1 MKGKKG
7 VLMAK
12 RETYVE
18 RTTQL
23 LEPIIEANNF
33 ELVDVEYV
41 KEGSNFYLRAYVDK
55 EGGFTVNDCELV
67 SRALEAKLD
76 EEDFIEDAYI
86 LEVSS
91 PGLTRPLKK
100 EKDLERNMGKLIEI
114 HLYKARNKQK
124 VLVGELKAYTPDS
137 VTITDEDG
145 NEETIEMREISL
157 IRPYIEF

>member
-100 EKDLERNMGKLIEI
+100 EKDFERNMGKLIEI

-124 VLVGELKAYTPDS
+124 VLVGELKAHTPDS
-137 VTITDEDG
+137 VTIADEDG
-145 NEETIEMREISL
+145 NDETIEMREISL

>member
-1 MKGKKG
+1 
-7 VLMAK
+7 MAK

-100 EKDLERNMGKLIEI
+100 EKDFERNMGKLIEI
-114 HLYKARNKQK
+114 HLYKERNKQK
-124 VLVGELKAYTPDS
+124 VLVGELKAHTPDS

-145 NEETIEMREISL
+145 NDETIEMREISL